1 MKMNQEQERTV
12 IQNQLIASLKRRLLP
27 SRPLLSHRGEAQSL
41 VMIHLR
47 DLRRVGLPPRRE
59 YTLMER
65 KGHLKAYAVPQSA
78 YAGSCQG
85 RHPLLLRRVGSLLI
99 GPLATR
105 LAHAPTNSIS
115 PALTRDSH
123 CPW

>member
-1 MKMNQEQERTV
+1 MDPERDRAV
-12 IQNQLIASLKRRLLP
+12 LQNQRIASLKRSLLRR
-27 SRPLLSHRGEAQSL
+27 RPLLSHRGEAQSL

-65 KGHLKAYAVPQSA
+65 KGDLKAYAVPQSA

-85 RHPLLLRRVGSLLI
+85 RHLLLLRRVGSVLI
-99 GPLATR
+99 GPLAPR
-105 LAHAPTNSIS
+105 LALGYTN
-115 PALTRDSH
+115 
-123 CPW
+123 